1 MAKPIGPLCNL
12 DCQYCFYLEKAALF
26 PANERFRMSDDVLE
40 EYIRQYIL
48 EQDVPEISFA
58 WQGGEPTLLGVD
70 YFRRV
75 VELQNR
81 HRGGK
86 RILNAFQTNGTLLDD
101 AWCAFFAE
109 NRFLV
114 GLSLDGPPKLH
125 DALRVNKRGGGT
137 YQHVIRGLRLL
148 QKHRVEFNTLTV
160 VNRINAAKPLD
171 LYRFLR
177 ETGSGYLQFI
187 PVVERLPD
195 AEARALG
202 LDLAVP
208 PRVDEE
214 GAVRLPVTE
223 WSVEPRQYG
232 NFLCTIFDE
241 WVQHDVGKTFVQL
254 FDVTL
259 GNWMG
264 LGSSLCYFSET
275 CGTALA
281 IEHNGDVFS
290 CDHYVYP
297 HFHLGNVLN
306 SSLGGM
312 VASEFQQQ
320 FGNAKRDS
328 LPAYCR
334 ACDVRHLCHGECPK
348 RRFLRT
354 PDGEPGLN
362 YLCSA
367 YKRFFHH
374 SAPAMRHMAALL
386 RAGRPASEVMA
397 GTSHRPDSVR
407 MACTR

>member
-40 EYIRQYIL
+40 EYIRQYIS

-86 RILNAFQTNGTLLDD
+86 RVLNAFQTNGTLLDD

-160 VNRINAAKPLD
+160 VNRINAAKPLE

-177 ETGSGYLQFI
+177 DTGSGYLQFI

-195 AEARALG
+195 ADARALG
-202 LDLAVP
+202 LDLAAP
-208 PRVDEE
+208 PCADEE

-232 NFLCTIFDE
+232 NFLCAIFDE
-241 WVQHDVGKTFVQL
+241 WVQRDVGKTFVQL

-306 SSLGGM
+306 SSLGNM

-348 RRFLRT
+348 RRFLRA

-367 YKRFFHH
+367 YKKFFHH

-397 GTSHRPDSVR
+397 ETSHRPDSVR
-407 MACTR
+407 RACTR